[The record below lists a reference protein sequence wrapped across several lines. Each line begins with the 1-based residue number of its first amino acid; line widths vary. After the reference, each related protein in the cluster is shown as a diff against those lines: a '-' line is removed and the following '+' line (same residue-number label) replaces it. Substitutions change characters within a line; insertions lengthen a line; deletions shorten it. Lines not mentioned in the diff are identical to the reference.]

1 MGSLIILPLL
11 FLVLYF
17 VTIRPQQRQ
26 AREHSSFL
34 ASLEPGSEVVTSTG
48 LYGTVSEIDGTIV
61 WLEVAQDLELKFD
74 RSAIARS
81 AQPAAIVEASTEED

>member
-34 ASLEPGSEVVTSTG
+34 SSLEPGSEVVTSTG
-48 LYGTVSEIDGTIV
+48 LYGTVSEIDGNIV

-74 RSAIARS
+74 RSAIARA
-81 AQPAAIVEASTEED
+81 AQPAAVDVPAEED